1 MSVRR
6 SVRRS
11 VGPSVPLLIF
21 RHLRAVFA
29 LLLLP
34 NHMKLM
40 LSCIQDLL
48 LPLPPTLPP
57 LPNRT
62 RRCRFVYPALFILQQ
77 WYSTVYISSPQIQL
91 FPTVTKGRIGRP
103 HQSLHKVRMRHLSAE
118 YPRSGYMVG
127 ETQVTNRCYFYPP
140 PYSPQRS
147 APLRFSLRFPL
158 RSAFRSAQ
166 LIYSNLSFIQV
177 WATG

>member
-1 MSVRR
+1 MTETTGHSSNYNMQILGRAIFVACYATYKALCRSVGR

-11 VGPSVPLLIF
+11 VHRSITLLIF
-21 RHLRAVFA
+21 WHLRAVFA
-29 LLLLP
+29 SLLLP

-140 PYSPQRS
+140 LYSQ
-147 APLRFSLRFPL
+147 
-158 RSAFRSAQ
+158 
-166 LIYSNLSFIQV
+166 IC
-177 WATG
+177 